1 MISSLDPASLSF
13 LNGLD
18 RIQRRTDRA
27 QRELTTGLR
36 INVASDD
43 PSQIADLL
51 ATRAR
56 LDRITQIN
64 SNLDQVKS
72 EVDTSEAALQSAV
85 KLVEHAQS
93 LATQGESVFNDANS
107 RNDIATELGGVLQQ
121 LVAISNT
128 TVQGRYVFSG
138 DSDQK
143 GAYSLDLTKN
153 NPISTYSGSGTTRQ
167 VELPDG
173 SLVAVA
179 KTAQDIFDS
188 SNPQQNVFQAVNDL
202 RLALLNNDQTGVGAA
217 LSKLGGAGTYLN
229 GKLAFYGTVQNGI
242 ANARESGSSSVLQL
256 QGQLSGIQD
265 ADLTKA
271 ITEFQQATYNQQA
284 ALQSRAKLPHTS
296 LFDFLA

>member
-107 RNDIATELGGVLQQ
+107 RNDIATELG
-121 LVAISNT
+121 
-128 TVQGRYVFSG
+128 
-138 DSDQK
+138 
-143 GAYSLDLTKN
+143 
-153 NPISTYSGSGTTRQ
+153 
-167 VELPDG
+167 
-173 SLVAVA
+173 
-179 KTAQDIFDS
+179 
-188 SNPQQNVFQAVNDL
+188 
-202 RLALLNNDQTGVGAA
+202 
-217 LSKLGGAGTYLN
+217 
-229 GKLAFYGTVQNGI
+229 
-242 ANARESGSSSVLQL
+242 
-256 QGQLSGIQD
+256 
-265 ADLTKA
+265 
-271 ITEFQQATYNQQA
+271 
-284 ALQSRAKLPHTS
+284 
-296 LFDFLA
+296 